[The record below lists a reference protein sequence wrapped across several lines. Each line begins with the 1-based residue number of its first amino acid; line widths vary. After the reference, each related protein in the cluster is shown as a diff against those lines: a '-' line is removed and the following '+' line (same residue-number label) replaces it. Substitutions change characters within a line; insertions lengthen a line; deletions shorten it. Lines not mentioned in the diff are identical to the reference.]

1 MQQEHKSA
9 WTAVRGLTKVPRI
22 TVLFWIAK
30 ICCTT
35 VGESLSD
42 QVNETAGLGL
52 GITAAVFFPILFA
65 ATFIQMK
72 VRRYYGIIYWVNVI
86 LMSICGTIATD
97 GLHDDAGLELWIEII
112 IFFVLMMTCFGM
124 WYYYERQLTVH
135 SIKTLRRET
144 FYWLSILFTF
154 AMGTA
159 VGDGISEAWDIGY
172 GPIFG
177 FFAGVQSF
185 IFLVWLALRLLG
197 KAPQHSPTETLMF
210 WVAYIWTRPVGAS
223 LGDLLSNDQSD
234 GGAGLG
240 TLGTSMLL
248 LGVII
253 ICVLIGMVTKYDIMP
268 ESDGIMAPAG
278 SADSSAVVPAP
289 LPSADAYVYDGTT
302 RPAAA
307 EGALAGDKKQA
318 QQQQR
323 V

>member
-1 MQQEHKSA
+1 MHG
-9 WTAVRGLTKVPRI
+9 AV
-22 TVLFWIAK
+22 
-30 ICCTT
+30 CCTT

-72 VRRYYGIIYWVNVI
+72 VRRYYQFVYWITVI

-97 GLHDDAGLELWIEII
+97 GLHDDAGLELWIEVI
-112 IFFVLMMTCFGM
+112 IFFVLMISCFGT
-124 WYYYERQLTVH
+124 WYYYERTLTVH

-159 VGDGISEAWDIGY
+159 VGDAISEAWDIGY

-177 FFAGVQSF
+177 FFAGVQAF
-185 IFLVWLALRLLG
+185 IFLVWLVLRLLG
-197 KAPQHSPTETLMF
+197 AAPQHSPTETFMF

-248 LGVII
+248 LGVIL
-253 ICVLIGMVTKYDIMP
+253 ICVLIGLFTKYDIMP
-268 ESDGIMAPAG
+268 ESDVEPPAAAPAVG
-278 SADSSAVVPAP
+278 HAAVVPTA
-289 LPSADAYVYDGTT
+289 LVPSADAHIDSSGGYQASSGAT
-302 RPAAA
+302 AADAPSA
-307 EGALAGDKKQA
+307 EAQKQQK
-318 QQQQR
+318 QQPQQHR
-323 V
+323 Q